1 MRAAQ
6 GCHGCGMVPVVVVQ
20 GVRWWRGAAVI
31 AGAALVCAG
40 ATASQA
46 VVSAGAASPHVLYVK
61 PGDAF
66 VVKGTTLTCQVFNS
80 KPVAVQCINSSTP
93 KALKPAFGSY
103 GIGVDAAVAAIFRV
117 EPRSAPIEV
126 RYHQPNVSGAV
137 FATPN
142 RKHAIKWTV
151 TPPTAILVGSTHIF
165 CAADVASG
173 AGLNVTCGLSTLA
186 NHLSYPAGTYVTSFS
201 DKFVLLGQAKGNGGL
216 KTLAFKKQPKL

>member
-1 MRAAQ
+1 M
-6 GCHGCGMVPVVVVQ
+6 
-20 GVRWWRGAAVI
+20 
-31 AGAALVCAG
+31 
-40 ATASQA
+40 
-46 VVSAGAASPHVLYVK
+46 
-61 PGDAF
+61 
-66 VVKGTTLTCQVFNS
+66 
-80 KPVAVQCINSSTP
+80 
-93 KALKPAFGSY
+93 
-103 GIGVDAAVAAIFRV
+103 
-117 EPRSAPIEV
+117 

-142 RKHAIKWTV
+142 RKHGRRSSGPC

-216 KTLAFKKQPKL
+216 KTLGAFKKQPKL